1 MEGGKEVSHATIL
14 GTRSLVMGVFAMAH
28 AFWPLTR
35 GDNSVYAFATVA
47 IVIGVLHGAIT
58 THLDG
63 LARTVWAAAGA
74 VSVLVALVA
83 LGSGLFGGFV
93 TLPVIVAIFGVITGA
108 LEMLGAT
115 RAHTIP
121 RNDHLVLG
129 GLTLMVGLAS
139 LVGPGGSDW
148 LSGTLVAWASM
159 TAVFAGTASV
169 QWKDHAERRNTERT
183 NDVGK

>member
-1 MEGGKEVSHATIL
+1 MAGGKEVSHATIL

-35 GDNSVYAFATVA
+35 GDNSVYTFATIA
-47 IVIGVLHGAIT
+47 IVIGVLHGAT
-58 THLDG
+58 ATRLDG
-63 LARTVWAAAGA
+63 LARTVWLAAGA
-74 VSVLVALVA
+74 VSVLIAVAA
-83 LGSGLFGGFV
+83 LWSGLFEGFV
-93 TLPVIVAIFGVITGA
+93 TLPVIVAIFGVFTGA

-115 RAHTIP
+115 RARTIP

-129 GLTLMVGLAS
+129 GLTLIVGLAS

-159 TAVFAGTASV
+159 TAVLAGTASV
-169 QWKDHAERRNTERT
+169 QWKEQAGHRNTEGT
-183 NDVGK
+183 TDVGK